1 MSTEVPELSAQEVEG
16 KHFGVGKTIRN
27 YSQLIQYSGID

>member
-16 KHFGVGKTIRN
+16 KDFGVGKTNRN
-27 YSQLIQYSGID
+27 YTQLIQYSGIN